1 MTEVLAEI
9 EKEEKFII
17 DDDQKAEW
25 ALEQIR
31 NAQEEKAR
39 WRDHF
44 KEQLARINE
53 SCDLTINNMTEMLRD
68 YFDTI
73 PHKVTKTEENYRLPS
88 GKLVLK
94 KQATEFDYDDA
105 DLIDW
110 LEKNKGGQFIKMKK
124 SVDWMA
130 LKKTLTVVGELVADD
145 AGEIIPCIQ
154 ANERPDV
161 FTIEK

>member
-1 MTEVLAEI
+1 MTEVLTEI

-39 WRDHF
+39 WKDHF
-44 KEQLARINE
+44 KEQLARITE

-68 YFDTI
+68 YFNTI

-94 KQATEFDYDDA
+94 KQTTEFNYDDA
-105 DLIDW
+105 ELIDW
-110 LEKNKGGQFIKMKK
+110 LEKNKPGQFIKTKK
-124 SVDWMA
+124 TVDWMA
-130 LKKTLTVVGELVADD
+130 LKKTLNVVGEIVADD
-145 AGEIIPCIQ
+145 TGEIIPCIQ